1 MSGRKHR
8 IKYFIFTCHNF
19 KSVLRTLFI
28 LFALTTTLSA
38 SGHEYFFAYAEVEYN
53 DFSKNFEATV
63 VATAHDFEEA
73 ISKEGMGNKLDEL
86 DSSGSDLQMIE
97 DYLNTHFV
105 LEGTNV
111 ACSFKLVGMEVLLNG
126 MVNFYLQSN
135 EVTLSTQL
143 NARFDL
149 LMNDFSEQQNKLTL
163 LYQGNSK
170 TISFLQHKKEQEI
183 ELSKL

>member
-8 IKYFIFTCHNF
+8 MKYFIFTRRNF
-19 KSVLRTLFI
+19 KSVLRTLII
-28 LFALTTTLSA
+28 LLSLTSALTV

-73 ISKEGMGNKLDEL
+73 ISKEGMVDKLDEL
-86 DSSGSDLQMIE
+86 DSSGADLQMIE
-97 DYLNTHFV
+97 EYLNEHFV
-105 LEGTNV
+105 LEGANE
-111 ACSFKLVGMEVLLNG
+111 ACNFKLVGIEVLLNG
-126 MVNFYLQSN
+126 MVNFYLRSN
-135 EVTLSTQL
+135 EITLSTQL

-149 LMNDFSEQQNKLTL
+149 LMNEFSEQQNKLTL

-183 ELSKL
+183 E